1 MKVLKKQISNED
13 VTQIFIS
20 EQERDDEKIHNELN
34 TIKNSN
40 KNVVIFVSG
49 KKEVKQTVKTI
60 LQLVTNRIAV

>member
-1 MKVLKKQISNED
+1 MKILKKQISNED

-20 EQERDDEKIHNELN
+20 EQERDDEKIHNKLN
-34 TIKNSN
+34 TKKNSN
-40 KNVVIFVSG
+40 KNVVIFLSG